1 MFEYTENIFKYN
13 NLYGGP
19 PYLVEAVDPEV
30 VVSLTRRIVARSSST
45 LYVYHYPIRNLH
57 VEPIYNVGKALE
69 AIDYHLRQGHKVYVH
84 CLGGCGRTGTVI
96 STYLIVFHKYG
107 YREAVEEYLRQR
119 GCSIESYEQEA
130 FLRTINYLV
139 HMKKLDPYKLIEVLK
154 SIETLDELLDKS
166 MMY

>member
-1 MFEYTENIFKYN
+1 MFKYN

-19 PYLVEAVDPEV
+19 PYLVEAIDPEV
-30 VVSLTRRIVARSSST
+30 VVSLTRRVVVRSNST

-69 AIDYHLRQGHKVYVH
+69 AIDYHLRQEHRVYVH

-96 STYLIVFHKYG
+96 SSYLIIFHKYR
-107 YREAVEEYLRQR
+107 YREAVKEYLRQR
-119 GCSIESYEQEA
+119 GCSIESYEQEV
-130 FLRTINYLV
+130 FLRTIDYLI
-139 HMKKLDPYKLIEVLK
+139 HTKKLDSRKLIGVLK

-166 MMY
+166 MIY